1 VSLAFYNK
9 AFRLVSLPQEAINWP
24 LSRLATPILAQTR
37 DRPAEFVRAFRH
49 FNLTC
54 MALGLPGVAFL
65 LVSADEIVAVLY
77 GPQWTPVVPL
87 LRALGLMGLFNSFL
101 LAGGWVYTALG
112 TVRRQLHWDVFNL
125 VVLTLSFLVGVHW
138 GALGVALAASATC
151 VVLRIPSLAFCF
163 RGTPLRL
170 RDMGSVLWRPLLATT
185 LAAALVLGVRLAW
198 GTPGPAFGVVLRD
211 GVVFALGYA
220 LGWVLVPGWK
230 NFLRHELRRPE
241 PAP

>member
-1 VSLAFYNK
+1 
-9 AFRLVSLPQEAINWP
+9 
-24 LSRLATPILAQTR
+24 
-37 DRPAEFVRAFRH
+37 
-49 FNLTC
+49 
-54 MALGLPGVAFL
+54 
-65 LVSADEIVAVLY
+65 
-77 GPQWTPVVPL
+77 
-87 LRALGLMGLFNSFL
+87 MGLFNSFL